1 MRLLVFIL
9 VVLLIA
15 TILTL
20 AAARDP
26 GYVLMVWPPWS
37 LEMPLTLYAVFA
49 VTGFLGLYLAAR
61 LTIRALRLPKG
72 ISLWRARRFGARS
85 RTALARGLTALAG
98 GDWKTAE
105 SELQA
110 SVQHSEAPLISYLA
124 LAMAS
129 QGQGDTAK
137 RDDYLAQAYDVAPEN
152 DLATGM
158 TQAMLQVLAN
168 QREQALATLTE
179 LHSRA
184 PEHRYVLKLLADT
197 YLSLKDW
204 TGLGYLLPELRKQKV
219 MKESELSRLEVNVH
233 RHLLMP
239 SLPSGSLDVLRRA
252 WQALPKNL
260 RQQPG
265 LVAVYAGKLI
275 EQGEHEEAESLLRDS
290 IGREWNE
297 ELVALYGDAHTEHVA
312 RQYDTARTW
321 RTTHSESPALHLA
334 LGKLALASG
343 SNGEAIQLLEQATS
357 LGAGAGAYL
366 ALGKAYERTGDA
378 SAAQK
383 SYRDGLESCL
393 GGYSPPWAN
402 SKES

>member
-9 VVLLIA
+9 GVLLIA

-37 LEMPLTLYAVFA
+37 LEMPLTLYTVFA
-49 VTGFLGLYLAAR
+49 VAGFLGLYIVAR
-61 LTIRALRLPKG
+61 LTIRALRLPQG
-72 ISLWRARRFGARS
+72 ISLWRARRFGTRS
-85 RTALARGLTALAG
+85 RTALARGLTALASG
-98 GDWKTAE
+98 EWKTAE
-105 SELQA
+105 TELKA

-129 QGQGDTAK
+129 QGQGDTGK
-137 RDDYLAQAYDVAPEN
+137 RDDYLAQAYEASPEN

-184 PEHRYVLKLLADT
+184 PEHRYVLKMLADT

-219 MKESELSRLEVNVH
+219 MTEKELSRLEVNVH

-252 WQALPKNL
+252 WEALPKNL
-260 RQQPG
+260 RQQPR

-297 ELVALYGDAHTEHVA
+297 ELVVLYGDAHTEHVA

-321 RTTHSESPALHLA
+321 RTTHPDSAALHLA

-343 SNGEAIQLLEQATS
+343 SNEDAIHLLDQATA
-357 LGAGAGAYL
+357 LGAGAAAYL

-378 SAAQK
+378 SGAQE
-383 SYRDGLESCL
+383 SYREGLENCL